1 MVIINHMEINFNQI
15 IKRVKNENNK
25 GFGLVDSIL
34 SISLLAGIITYGVY
48 FSSLRLNTVYSSNLI
63 RSINKEIERDIE
75 RLKLDLWSLN
85 YDKNNKKYLVNETD
99 CLDFTENIIDL
110 PSWKTEI
117 NSGSD
122 FVQSWRP
129 GAERSKVFSGKKV
142 LITRELNMSSPV
154 ENESLNNSIATI
166 TYVVEW
172 GGNKKHWMSIDLSPE
187 AHSWCE
193 QLI

>member
-1 MVIINHMEINFNQI
+1 MEINFNQI
-15 IKRVKNENNK
+15 IKSVKNENDK

-99 CLDFTENIIDL
+99 CLDFTEKIIDL

-142 LITRELNMSSPV
+142 LITRELKMSPPV
-154 ENESLNNSIATI
+154 ENQSLNNSIATI
-166 TYVVEW
+166 TYGVEW
-172 GGNKKHWMSIDLSPE
+172 GGNNKYWMSIDLSPE